1 MLLLW
6 RQPDSPVGP
15 RGALLTAGNR
25 SAAGVQPSQRAWAR
39 RARSLRRRRWRP
51 RCCLWPGSGSMGE
64 PTELRNA
71 ALEPLLIDDEAPHDD
86 SETARG
92 AAGRRPPS
100 LRRASLRLESAPV
113 CFCDGMFRTGGLVG
127 DQPFWRLTEATASGS
142 YAQAGVGVLRL
153 SASEDVVVAPAGRT
167 SAARSTPGC
176 ERGPVDRGR
185 AAPLPTGTR
194 CSRGKHEPA
203 VAGPACWNPVE
214 RRRARRAGPQGKSES
229 AVDLVAA
236 ARSAGTRCCPAVGSA
251 GGCWAPRVGDRGGNF
266 VVFGAC
272 VAPCLGARRS
282 PDPGRR
288 HTRVAGRGETR
299 WGLRSSPRT
308 DCRWSRAGASSTLDG
323 DER

>member
-1 MLLLW
+1 MTT
-6 RQPDSPVGP
+6 P
-15 RGALLTAGNR
+15 RLSEAQLAG
-25 SAAGVQPSQRAWAR
+25 GLP
-39 RARSLRRRRWRP
+39 
-51 RCCLWPGSGSMGE
+51 
-64 PTELRNA
+64 
-71 ALEPLLIDDEAPHDD
+71 
-86 SETARG
+86 
-92 AAGRRPPS
+92 

-113 CFCDGMFRTGGLVG
+113 CFCDGMFRTGGVVG
-127 DQPFWRLTEATASGS
+127 DQPFWRLAEATASGS

-153 SASEDVVVAPAGRT
+153 SASGDVVVAPAGRA

-272 VAPCLGARRS
+272 VAPLPRRPAIARS
-282 PDPGRR
+282 GQAPHAGGRPR
-288 HTRVAGRGETR
+288 RDTMGVAIE
-299 WGLRSSPRT
+299 S
-308 DCRWSRAGASSTLDG
+308 
-323 DER
+323 